1 MPSSITCA
9 PVITDCVISCSE
21 CRVSAGSEQ
30 NPSSELN
37 AVEHNIAQQVL
48 PRLHLALLLKAAG
61 MMPPDSGFSL
71 PSGSV
76 NAPPYLPATLTTLV
90 IILSVMKPAAVSI
103 IRSCLLAVM
112 PHWQASAAGQVQT
125 SGRTG
130 RLPRRLPSARRLTPQ
145 GLNNGIVPHQSP
157 TLERLM
163 LQLTPGENRDDS

>member
-9 PVITDCVISCSE
+9 PVIADCVISCSE

-30 NPSSELN
+30 NPSPELN
-37 AVEHNIAQQVL
+37 AVVEHNIAQQVL
-48 PRLHLALLLKAAG
+48 PRSHLGLLLKAAG

-71 PSGSV
+71 PSVSV
-76 NAPPYLPATLTTLV
+76 NAPPYLPAALTTLV

-130 RLPRRLPSARRLTPQ
+130 RLPRRLPSARRLTPR
-145 GLNNGIVPHQSP
+145 G
-157 TLERLM
+157 
-163 LQLTPGENRDDS
+163 